1 MSDPVLQLTGI
12 SKAYNRG
19 QPGEV
24 RVLNGV
30 DLTVQPGEVVALV
43 AAYSFWDLVSKY
55 VAVRNSRC

>member
-43 AAYSFWDLVSKY
+43 APPACFQTFLLHH
-55 VAVRNSRC
+55 A